1 LKKENG
7 MAARDLEASIRVLV
21 VDDHTIVRHGLKL
34 IMEEE
39 PDMYVAG
46 EASCVAECIAKLGE
60 SEWDVVLLDITLP
73 DRSGLEALKDIKAMR
88 PALPVLIL
96 SMHPEEQYA
105 KQAWL
110 SGASGYMTK
119 ESAAQEVVGAIR
131 QVVGGGM
138 YMRGPLQ
145 EGLSGM
151 GEQA

>member
-1 LKKENG
+1 
-7 MAARDLEASIRVLV
+7 MAARGLAASIRVLV

-46 EASCVAECIAKLGE
+46 EASCVAECIAKVGE

-105 KQAWL
+105 KQARL

-138 YMRGPLQ
+138 YTRGPLQ